1 MSVLPNGVPHRSFGF
16 GNTFS
21 GFLAQPDLPFAQVLT
36 AEQIE
41 TVFAKHDGL
50 FGRTYTTAI
59 VLWAFMGQVLRDGK
73 EAACQ
78 SAVSRIMSFLQI
90 ADGDQV
96 DPDTRDY
103 CRARAKLPE
112 NAIHELASFVASQAE
127 VQVDP
132 KHLFK
137 GRHAKLIDG
146 STFMMPDTIKNQK
159 AYPQNPAQKPGL
171 GFPIARMVVV
181 LSLATACV
189 ADVAIGKYKGKATG
203 ETALLR
209 QILGCFNPG
218 DVAVADRFYGNYWV
232 IALLMQMGVD
242 VCFRKHQNRRTDF
255 RTGKRIGKNDHLV
268 TWARPQRPA
277 WMSPEM
283 YAAMPP
289 EITLREIRYV
299 VNEPGRKQ
307 DPFVIVTTLF
317 DAEQRKQEVTYDDI
331 AELFGFRW
339 SCELDIRSIKTHLN
353 LHHLRCK
360 SPEMVRRE
368 FWTTILAY
376 NAIRTTAARSSSLH
390 SVSPRAISFVSTCQF
405 VLSSWDLMASGLM
418 ANQALLNY
426 CVAQLKQISKCIV
439 GDRPGRFEPRVLKK
453 RQKNYNLMM
462 QPREELRARLAQ
474 GDNSFETK

>member
-1 MSVLPNGVPHRSFGF
+1 MSVIPNGSSRCSFGF
-16 GNTFS
+16 GNTVS
-21 GFLAQPDLPFAQVLT
+21 GFLSQPDLPFADVLT
-36 AEQIE
+36 QERIE
-41 TVFAKHDGL
+41 RVFAKHDGL

-78 SAVSRIMSFLQI
+78 SAVSRVVSFLQI
-90 ADGDQV
+90 ADDDEV

-112 NAIHELASFVASQAE
+112 KAIHELASDVANEAE
-127 VQVDP
+127 AQVDP

-146 STFMMPDTIKNQK
+146 STFMMPDTKKNQK
-159 AYPQNPAQKPGL
+159 AYPQNPAQKPGI
-171 GFPIARMVVV
+171 GFPIARIVVV

-189 ADVAIGKYKGKATG
+189 MDVAIGKYKGKATG

-209 QILGCFNPG
+209 QILDCFNSG

-232 IALLMQMGVD
+232 IALLMQLGVD
-242 VCFRKHQNRRTDF
+242 VCFRKHQARRTDF
-255 RTGKRIGKNDHLV
+255 RTGKRLGKNDHLV
-268 TWARPQRPA
+268 TWTRPPRPK

-283 YAAMPP
+283 FETMPQ
-289 EITLREIRYV
+289 EIVLREIRYII
-299 VNEPGRKQ
+299 NEPGRKQ

-317 DAEQRKQEVTYDDI
+317 EAEQRKQEVTYDDI

-339 SCELDIRSIKTHLN
+339 NCELDIRSIKTHLN

-376 NAIRTTAARSSSLH
+376 NAIRTTAACSSSLND
-390 SVSPRAISFVSTCQF
+390 VSPRQISFVSTCQF
-405 VLSSWDLMASGLM
+405 VLSSWDMMASGLM
-418 ANQALLNY
+418 AAESVLNY
-426 CVAQLKQISKCIV
+426 CLCQLKQISKCLV
-439 GDRPGRFEPRVLKK
+439 GNRPGRFEPRVLKK
-453 RQKNYNLMM
+453 RLKNYNLMM
-462 QPREELRARLAQ
+462 QPREELKQRLAQ

>member
-1 MSVLPNGVPHRSFGF
+1 MSVIPNSAPRRSFNL
-16 GNTFS
+16 GNAVA
-21 GFLAQPDLPFAQVLT
+21 GFLLQPELPFSQILT
-36 AEQIE
+36 QDRIAR
-41 TVFAKHDGL
+41 VFARHGGT

-78 SAVSRIMSFLQI
+78 SAVSRILSFLQI
-90 ADGDQV
+90 AGDDEA

-112 NAIHELASFVASQAE
+112 TALHELASDVAIEAE
-127 VQVDP
+127 VQVDS

-146 STFMMPDTIKNQK
+146 STFMMPDTIKNQI
-159 AYPQNPAQKPGL
+159 AYPQNTAQKPGI
-171 GFPIARMVVV
+171 GFPIARIVVV

-189 ADVAIGKYKGKATG
+189 IDVAIGKYKGKATG

-209 QILGCFNPG
+209 QLLDCFECR
-218 DVAVADRFYGNYWV
+218 DIAVADRFYGNYWM
-232 IALLMQMGVD
+232 IALLIARGVD
-242 VCFRKHQNRRTDF
+242 VCFRKHQARRTDF
-255 RTGKRIGKNDHLV
+255 RTGKRLGKNDHLV
-268 TWARPQRPA
+268 TWTRPKRPA

-283 YAAMPP
+283 YDTMPL
-289 EITLREIRYV
+289 EIVLREIRYIID
-299 VNEPGRKQ
+299 EPGRKQ
-307 DPFVIVTTLF
+307 DPFVIVTTLYNC
-317 DAEQRKQEVTYDDI
+317 EQVKQEVTIDDI
-331 AELFGFRW
+331 AELFGYRW
-339 SCELDIRSIKTHLN
+339 NSELDIRSIKTHLN

-376 NAIRTTAARSSSLH
+376 NAIRTTAACSAALNN
-390 SVSPRAISFVSTCQF
+390 VSPRRISFVSTCQF
-405 VLSSWDLMASGLM
+405 VLSAWDMMASGLM
-418 ANQALLNY
+418 AIEKVLGY
-426 CVAQLKQISKCIV
+426 CLSRLKQISNCLV
-439 GDRPGRFEPRVLKK
+439 GNRPGRFEPRVLKK

-462 QPREELRARLAQ
+462 QPRGELKARLAN

>member
-1 MSVLPNGVPHRSFGF
+1 MSDVPNSRFQSSFGF
-16 GNTFS
+16 GNAVA
-21 GFLAQPDLPFAQVLT
+21 GFLSRPDLPFAEILT
-36 AEQIE
+36 EDRIRR
-41 TVFAKHDGL
+41 VFAKHNCL

-78 SAVSRIMSFLQI
+78 SAVTRISSFLQI
-90 ADGDQV
+90 AIGDEV

-103 CRARAKLPE
+103 CRARAKLSE
-112 NAIHELASFVASQAE
+112 QALHELASDVANEAEAE
-127 VQVDP
+127 VAT

-146 STFMMPDTIKNQK
+146 ATFMMPDTPKNQI
-159 AYPQNPAQKPGL
+159 AYPQNPAQKPGI

-189 ADVAIGKYKGKATG
+189 IDVAIGKYKGKATG

-209 QILGCFNPG
+209 QLLACFAPK
-218 DVAVADRFYGNYWV
+218 DIAVADRFYGNYWT
-232 IALLMQMGVD
+232 IALLMSRGVD
-242 VCFRKHQNRRTDF
+242 VCFRKHQARRTDF
-255 RTGKRIGKNDHLV
+255 RTGKRLGKNDHLV
-268 TWARPQRPA
+268 TWTRPPRPS
-277 WMSPEM
+277 WMTHEM
-283 YAAMPP
+283 YDTMPL
-289 EITLREIRYV
+289 EIVLREIRYTIS
-299 VNEPGRKQ
+299 EPGRKQ
-307 DPFVIVTTLF
+307 DPFVVVTTLY
-317 DAEQRKQEVTYDDI
+317 QNKSKQDVTIDDI

-339 SCELDIRSIKTHLN
+339 NAELDIRSIKTHLN

-376 NAIRTTAARSSSLH
+376 NAIRTTAACSAKLH
-390 SVSPRAISFVSTCQF
+390 DVNPRQISFVSTCQF
-405 VLSSWDLMASGLM
+405 VLAAWDVLASGLIAAKSIM
-418 ANQALLNY
+418 GY
-426 CVAQLKQISKCIV
+426 CLSRLKQISKCIV
-439 GDRPGRFEPRVLKK
+439 GNRPGRFEPRVLKK

-462 QPREELRARLAQ
+462 QPREELKLRLAK

>member
-1 MSVLPNGVPHRSFGF
+1 MSVIPNGPSRGSFGF
-16 GNTFS
+16 SNAVS
-21 GFLAQPDLPFAQVLT
+21 GFLAQPDLPFADVLT
-36 AEQIE
+36 AQRIE
-41 TVFAKHDGL
+41 RVFAKHDGL

-78 SAVSRIMSFLQI
+78 SAVSRILSFLQI
-90 ADGDQV
+90 ADGDEI

-112 NAIHELASFVASQAE
+112 RAIHELAIDVASEAE
-127 VQVDP
+127 SQVDP

-137 GRHAKLIDG
+137 GHHAKLIDG
-146 STFMMPDTIKNQK
+146 STFMMPDTIKNQNE
-159 AYPQNPAQKPGL
+159 YPQNPAQKPGL
-171 GFPIARMVVV
+171 GFPIARVVVV

-189 ADVAIGKYKGKATG
+189 VDVAIGKYKGKATG

-242 VCFRKHQNRRTDF
+242 VCFRKHQARRTDF

-268 TWARPQRPA
+268 TWTRPPRPS
-277 WMSPEM
+277 WMTAEM
-283 YAAMPP
+283 YQAMPL
-289 EITLREIRYV
+289 ELTLREIRYV
-299 VNEPGRKQ
+299 VHEPGRKQ

-317 DAEQRKQEVTYDDI
+317 DVEQRKQEVSCDDI

-376 NAIRTTAARSSSLH
+376 NAIRTTAARSGSLH
-390 SVSPRAISFVSTCQF
+390 GIRPRQISFVSTCQF

-418 ANQALLNY
+418 AAESVLTY
-426 CVAQLKQISKCIV
+426 CVCQLKQISKCIV

-453 RQKNYNLMM
+453 RHKNYNLMM
-462 QPREELRARLAQ
+462 QPREQLRARLAK